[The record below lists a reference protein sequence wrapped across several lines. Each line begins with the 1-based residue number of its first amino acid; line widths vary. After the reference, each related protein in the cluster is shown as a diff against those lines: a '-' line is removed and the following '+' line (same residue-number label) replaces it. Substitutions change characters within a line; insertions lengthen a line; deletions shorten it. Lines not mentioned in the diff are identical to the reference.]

1 MGKMKKPSKD
11 TISRLALYLRT
22 LQELSKTRISATISS
37 QDLVKELNISSD
49 QLRRDLWYFGQFGRR
64 GVGYSID
71 SLKSKLSQILGLN
84 KSWNVCICG
93 AGNLGSALLAYKG
106 FKEQNLNI
114 VACFDVDPKKV
125 NKKKSGVMLYPMED
139 MKKIVKLLGIE
150 IAIIATPIQVA
161 QSVMEVLVSCGVK
174 AILNFAPVK
183 LTVPQEVKLRNV
195 DLSTELFN
203 LTHFLSEGITKKTKI

>member
-1 MGKMKKPSKD
+1 MKRPSKD

-22 LQELSKTRISATISS
+22 LQELSKTKATPTISS
-37 QDLVKELNISSD
+37 QDLARELNIGPD

-64 GVGYSID
+64 GVGYSIE
-71 SLKSKLSQILGLN
+71 SLKSKISQILGLD

-114 VACFDVDPKKV
+114 AACFDVDPNKIY
-125 NKKKSGVMLYPMED
+125 KKKSGVKIYPLKD
-139 MKKIVKLLGIE
+139 IKRIVKLLNIE
-150 IAIIATPIQVA
+150 IAIIATPAAAA
-161 QSVMEVLVSCGVK
+161 QAIVERLVSCNVR
-174 AILNFAPVK
+174 AILNFAPIK
-183 LTVPQEVKLRNV
+183 PTAPKYVKLRNV

-203 LTHFLSEGITKKTKI
+203 LTHFLSQF

>member
-1 MGKMKKPSKD
+1 MKKPSKD

-22 LQELSKTRISATISS
+22 LQELSKTRDNTIISS
-37 QDLVKELNISSD
+37 QDMVKELNISSD

-71 SLKSKLSQILGLN
+71 SLKNKLSQILGLN
-84 KSWNVCICG
+84 RSWNVCVCG

-114 VACFDVDPKKV
+114 VACFDVDPKKLY
-125 NKKKSGVMLYPMED
+125 KKKNAVTIYPMEE
-139 MKKIVKLLGIE
+139 MKRIVKSQGIE

-161 QSVMEVLVSCGVK
+161 QPVMERIVSCGIK
-174 AILNFAPVK
+174 AILNFAPIK
-183 LTVPQEVKLRNV
+183 LTAPQEVKLRNV

-203 LTHFLSEGITKKTKI
+203 LTHFLSQQ

>member
-1 MGKMKKPSKD
+1 MKRPSRD

-22 LQELSKTRISATISS
+22 LQELSKTRDNATISS
-37 QDLVKELNISSD
+37 QDLASELKISSD

-71 SLKSKLSQILGLN
+71 SLKSRLSQILGLN
-84 KSWNVCICG
+84 KSWNVCVCG

-114 VACFDVDPKKV
+114 AACFDVDPKKV
-125 NKKKSGVMLYPMED
+125 YKKKNAVTIYPMED
-139 MKKIVKLLGIE
+139 MKKIVRSQGIE
-150 IAIIATPIQVA
+150 IAIIATPIQAA
-161 QSVMEVLVSCGVK
+161 QLVMDALVSCGIK
-174 AILNFAPVK
+174 AILNFAPIK
-183 LTVPQEVKLRNV
+183 LSARKEVKLRNV

-203 LTHFLSEGITKKTKI
+203 LTYFLSQR